1 MYTYTYI
8 TYMYIYNATLI
19 HILHICIY
27 TMQCS
32 HTQCNAH
39 NSTSGLSTLVL
50 QDLLLIKAVLMS
62 SQTAKKLRI
71 YIYIY
76 IYIYIM

>member
-8 TYMYIYNATLI
+8 TYMCIYIYIYYTHI
-19 HILHICIY
+19 H
-27 TMQCS
+27 TQ
-32 HTQCNAH
+32 TQCNAH

-62 SQTAKKLRI
+62 SQTAKKLLSKD
-71 YIYIY
+71 
-76 IYIYIM
+76 

>member
-8 TYMYIYNATLI
+8 TYMCIYIYI
-19 HILHICIY
+19 YILY
-27 TMQCS
+27 THTHT

-50 QDLLLIKAVLMS
+50 QDLLLIRAALLS
-62 SQTAKKLRI
+62 SQTAKELLFTD
-71 YIYIY
+71 
-76 IYIYIM
+76 

>member
-8 TYMYIYNATLI
+8 TYMYIYIYIYIYDTII
-19 HILHICIY
+19 H
-27 TMQCS
+27 T

-62 SQTAKKLRI
+62 SQTAKKLHI
-71 YIYIY
+71 YIYNVTQ
-76 IYIYIM
+76 